1 MRSCQHMLAMRHA
14 PEAATRR
21 SLLRDLVVQLS
32 LLIAAFRPDALRGH
46 SRVERKCM
54 SKATHAQSQMT
65 QGIGDSSQHAT
76 LELDADNMVRMGLI
90 RAQHAGM
97 NAHRPSRRP
106 QWLNG

>member
-1 MRSCQHMLAMRHA
+1 MAAEKTPATSASMVVVKAAESAILCSKRQIEKQSSVGCMCRRAAQVKRSCQHMLAMRHA

-54 SKATHAQSQMT
+54 SKATHAQ
-65 QGIGDSSQHAT
+65 
-76 LELDADNMVRMGLI
+76 RK
-90 RAQHAGM
+90 
-97 NAHRPSRRP
+97 
-106 QWLNG
+106 

>member
-54 SKATHAQSQMT
+54 SKATHTQSQMT
-65 QGIGDSSQHAT
+65 QGVGDSMRRLSWT
-76 LELDADNMVRMGLI
+76 LTIWCAWD
-90 RAQHAGM
+90 
-97 NAHRPSRRP
+97 
-106 QWLNG
+106 